1 MTTTTQ
7 NEAASEVTSPDTAV
21 EPQKQPIDWTSW
33 LIWLSLAVIIGVSA
47 YAISRRQPATTTV
60 WVPIRDLPTY
70 HLIMAADVTTKTTKT
85 SEEPKDVVSTSA
97 SLALRYTLQ
106 PLLAGRTIQE
116 SQLVPVT
123 DTALISDT
131 MPVSIPATAAMA
143 FNGQLAPGAIVTV
156 WTVTDTGKAEPLLAE
171 ALVLDVQKVEG
182 QSETEDNTLPYV
194 IVLAV
199 PSPKQA
205 ELITAVASDSLIL
218 TLTP

>member
-7 NEAASEVTSPDTAV
+7 NEAASEISSQDTAV
-21 EPQKQPIDWTSW
+21 EPQKQPIDRASW

-60 WVPIRDLPTY
+60 WVPIRDLPAY
-70 HLIMAADVTTKTTKT
+70 HLIMAADVTTKTIKT
-85 SEEPKDVVSTSA
+85 SEEPKTVVPAST

-106 PLLAGRTIQE
+106 PLPAGRTIQE

-131 MPVSIPATAAMA
+131 MPVSIPATAAMTY
-143 FNGQLAPGAIVTV
+143 NSQLASGAIVTI

-171 ALVLDVQKVEG
+171 ALVLDVQQVNG
-182 QSETEDNTLPYV
+182 QSEMEGNILPYV

-205 ELITAVASDSLIL
+205 ELITTVASDSLIL